1 MPGTVLTVDARDGKP
16 GRGSG
21 EDLDRHRVRPI
32 PMPPPHP
39 ESAVAR
45 SHNQQKGSR
54 LGAAAF
60 CMSESFG
67 TLPDKGRRIAAP
79 HKLSLRFV
87 LAKEDWR
94 VLSPA
99 L

>member
-1 MPGTVLTVDARDGKP
+1 
-16 GRGSG
+16 
-21 EDLDRHRVRPI
+21 
-32 PMPPPHP
+32 
-39 ESAVAR
+39 
-45 SHNQQKGSR
+45 
-54 LGAAAF
+54 
-60 CMSESFG
+60 MSESFG